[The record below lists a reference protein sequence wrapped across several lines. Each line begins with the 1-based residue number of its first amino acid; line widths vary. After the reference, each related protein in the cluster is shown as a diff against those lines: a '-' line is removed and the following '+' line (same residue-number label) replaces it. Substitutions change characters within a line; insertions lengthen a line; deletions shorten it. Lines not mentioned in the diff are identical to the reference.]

1 MAGLVQGDWK
11 VTSRLTFNIGL
22 RYQIE
27 VPRSEKH
34 DKQGAF
40 VDHRIALPSG
50 ADQNGYIQLGGQNG
64 APTTLWPTRYNN
76 IEPRF
81 GFAWRLPKLI
91 PGLQVL
97 RGAYAISH
105 IPTNGLDNRAV
116 SDPSPKSVFPATTGA
131 ANGGAGPPG
140 CPARG

>member
-34 DKQGAF
+34 DKPGTF
-40 VDHRIALPSG
+40 VDQRITLPSG

-64 APTTLWPTRYNN
+64 APTTLWPTRYHH
-76 IEPRF
+76 IEPPF
-81 GFAWRLPKLI
+81 GIAWRPPKLS
-91 PGLQVL
+91 PGPHVV
-97 RGAYAISH
+97 
-105 IPTNGLDNRAV
+105 PRA
-116 SDPSPKSVFPATTGA
+116 
-131 ANGGAGPPG
+131 
-140 CPARG
+140 